1 MPYVYM
7 PSVFMFIYEICV
19 YMPLVFMLSLE
30 GYVYMIFG
38 WYLYDSQVTSLINQ
52 VEGG

>member
-1 MPYVYM
+1 MCICLQFLCLYM
-7 PSVFMFIYEICV
+7 KYV